1 MPLGGQRVPYNMPGM
16 YPEGFDPEQPTKV
29 IDYGEGYRKVEKD
42 RTTYQN
48 LKKSIAKL
56 CPVLEAFLRHENN
69 FKEKGDPNNEKHVKV
84 HEEDMKWS
92 EISKLFLGERT

>member
-1 MPLGGQRVPYNMPGM
+1 MPGM

-84 HEEDMKWS
+84 HEEDMKKEQKNL
-92 EISKLFLGERT
+92 EIVQKELEEFLPKL